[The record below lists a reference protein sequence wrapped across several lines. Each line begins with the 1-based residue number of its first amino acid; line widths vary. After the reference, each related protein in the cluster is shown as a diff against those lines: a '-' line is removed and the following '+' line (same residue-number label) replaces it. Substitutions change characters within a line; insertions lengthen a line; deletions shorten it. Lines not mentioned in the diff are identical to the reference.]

1 MMANSA
7 TNEPLLDAQVRL
19 DSLPATGRHLKVTAS
34 EDQRAVI
41 AERLG
46 ILSVESLN
54 AELHARP
61 LKGGIEVS
69 GKLSAEVSQACVITF
84 EPVSETISEELFRLF
99 LHGPSDEPVPASGAE
114 VFVDLDGADQ
124 PDRFEGPEVD
134 LTEWLVE
141 TLSLALE
148 PYPRKPG
155 AAVAPEYHDEGD
167 ETDSPFQAL
176 KALKSTK
183 E

>member
-1 MMANSA
+1 MTSNT

-19 DSLPATGRHLKVTAS
+19 DSLPATGRHLSVTAS
-34 EDQRAVI
+34 ETQCAAI

-46 ILSVESLN
+46 VLSVESLT

-69 GKLSAEVSQACVITF
+69 GTLTAAVTQACVITF
-84 EPVSETISEELFRLF
+84 EPVPETVSEDLFRLF
-99 LHGPSDEPVPASGAE
+99 LHGPSDEPTPASGAE
-114 VFVDLDGADQ
+114 VFVDLDGEDL

-141 TLSLALE
+141 TLSLAIE

-155 AAVAPEYHDEGD
+155 AEIAPDYHDEGD
-167 ETDSPFQAL
+167 ETESPFQAL